1 MHAFIP
7 VTTTRQKPSID
18 IKRKRNVLQM
28 KIHIEDSYKVLRWF
42 CMEQSD
48 ECQKFYIPV
57 AAVCLNVIFQ
67 HNIDVI
73 VFMLE
78 FA

>member
-1 MHAFIP
+1 
-7 VTTTRQKPSID
+7 
-18 IKRKRNVLQM
+18 M